1 MEITPVGDSNTDGDM
16 EIDPDPDQIAD
27 VVFEFNEDE
36 LEPDNSDG
44 DVDAVACMLGEIL
57 IDNFFDDF
65 SAQIEWGGADYCYKS
80 SVDDVAEEE
89 VNENEE
95 GKASMPMPMPM
106 QQ

>member
-1 MEITPVGDSNTDGDM
+1 M
-16 EIDPDPDQIAD
+16 
-27 VVFEFNEDE
+27 
-36 LEPDNSDG
+36 
-44 DVDAVACMLGEIL
+44 GEIL
-57 IDNFFDDF
+57 IDDFFDDF

-95 GKASMPMPMPM
+95 GKASMPMPM